1 MKKPQHDL
9 RMEALDPVDIRLL
22 ETLQRDAQS
31 SAAELSER
39 LHMSPSQ
46 ISRRKARLEA
56 SGFIRAYVANLSP
69 DALGLDVQAFVQV
82 QMASQV
88 PEDAASFLTMIRARP
103 EVVSAWTLTGEAD
116 YLLRV
121 YTPDLARLNHLIHVV
136 ILPQPSVARVQSQIV
151 MDQPKPD
158 AGLPV

>member
-1 MKKPQHDL
+1 MD
-9 RMEALDPVDIRLL
+9 ALDPTDIRLL
-22 ETLQRDAQS
+22 STLQRDAQA
-31 SAAELSER
+31 SAAVLSER
-39 LHMSPSQ
+39 LNLSPSQ
-46 ISRRKARLEA
+46 ISRRKARLESA
-56 SGFIRAYVANLSP
+56 GYIRAYVARLSP
-69 DALGLDVQAFVQV
+69 SALGLDVQAFIQV

-88 PEDAASFLTMIRARP
+88 PEDAASFLSMIRARQ

-121 YTPDLARLNHLIHVV
+121 YTPDLARLNHLIHAV

-158 AGLPV
+158 AGLPI

>member
-1 MKKPQHDL
+1 
-9 RMEALDPVDIRLL
+9 MEALDPVDVRLL
-22 ETLQRDAQS
+22 TSLQRDAQA
-31 SAAELSER
+31 SAAQLGDALNLSA
-39 LHMSPSQ
+39 SQ

-56 SGFIRAYVANLSP
+56 MGYVKAYVARLDP
-69 DALGLDVQAFVQV
+69 QRLGLDVQAFVQV

-88 PEDAASFLTMIRARP
+88 PDDAQSFLTMLRARP

-121 YTPDLARLNHLIHVV
+121 YTPDLARLNHLIHAVL
-136 ILPQPSVARVQSQIV
+136 LPEASVARVQSQIV

-158 AGLPV
+158 AGLPL